1 MNLVD
6 LIIIVLLVMGALVGF
21 KRGLIRQ
28 LLSLCGTIIAAVLAF
43 LFKTPL
49 AQLLCEYLPFFSF
62 KGVLAGLS
70 VLNLFVYEVIAF
82 LIILAIFVGLLQ
94 VLIFLS
100 NILEKIVSM
109 TIIFALPSKLAGAV
123 FGVLENYIVVFI
135 ILYIVSLPFFNIDI
149 IRGSELRDPIV
160 TKAPVL
166 NKLAEKSVEVGTEI
180 ANLVDKYKI
189 EEDKNQYNLD
199 TLDVLLKYN
208 ITKVET
214 VDRLVEKNKIQLV
227 NIDLVL
233 SKYRD

>member
-6 LIIIVLLVMGALVGF
+6 LIIIVLLVMGAIVGF

-109 TIIFALPSKLAGAV
+109 TIIFALPSKLAGAI

-160 TKAPVL
+160 TKTPVL

>member
-6 LIIIVLLVMGALVGF
+6 LIIIVLLVMGAIVGF

-109 TIIFALPSKLAGAV
+109 TIIFALPSKLAGAI

-135 ILYIVSLPFFNIDI
+135 ILFIVSLPFFNIDI

-160 TKAPVL
+160 TKTPVL

>member
-160 TKAPVL
+160 TKTPVL

-233 SKYRD
+233 SKCRD

>member
-160 TKAPVL
+160 TKTPVL

>member
-6 LIIIVLLVMGALVGF
+6 LIIIVLLVMGAIVGF

-70 VLNLFVYEVIAF
+70 VLNLFIYEVIAF

-160 TKAPVL
+160 TKTPVL

>member
-160 TKAPVL
+160 TKTPVL

-214 VDRLVEKNKIQLV
+214 VDKLVEKNKIQLV

>member
-6 LIIIVLLVMGALVGF
+6 LIIIVLLVMGVVVGF

-160 TKAPVL
+160 TKTPVL

>member
-1 MNLVD
+1 MNKK
-6 LIIIVLLVMGALVGF
+6 IIDFSLNKVNTYKYLYLLV
-21 KRGLIRQ
+21 I
-28 LLSLCGTIIAAVLAF
+28 
-43 LFKTPL
+43 
-49 AQLLCEYLPFFSF
+49 
-62 KGVLAGLS
+62 
-70 VLNLFVYEVIAF
+70 
-82 LIILAIFVGLLQ
+82 
-94 VLIFLS
+94 
-100 NILEKIVSM
+100 
-109 TIIFALPSKLAGAV
+109 
-123 FGVLENYIVVFI
+123 VFI

-160 TKAPVL
+160 TKTPVL